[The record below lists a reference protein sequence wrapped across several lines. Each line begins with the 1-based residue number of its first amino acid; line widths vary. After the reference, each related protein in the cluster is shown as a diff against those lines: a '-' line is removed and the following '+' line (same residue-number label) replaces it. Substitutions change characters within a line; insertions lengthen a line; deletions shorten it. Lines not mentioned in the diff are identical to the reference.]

1 MMKHLE
7 KIARAH
13 SHPEYAKLLQQE
25 KAKPLHKKPPLDTPQ
40 LAGGRKAEIRQ
51 RRILVLVYGK

>member
-1 MMKHLE
+1 MKQLE

-13 SHPEYAKLLQQE
+13 SDTEYAKLLQRE
-25 KAKPLHKKPPLDTPQ
+25 KANLFHKKPSLDTPQ

-51 RRILVLVYGK
+51 RRILLLVYGK